1 MLVTSQPHMS
11 SLILRL
17 RPTLYRRK
25 FTCSRIRLIP
35 HPRLAKAVTLAT
47 SGDSLSE
54 APTSVTLSPPFLDLL
69 TRRLEAIAEPNRIR
83 ILAHL
88 EQQEATVQQLTD
100 ELATTHQNVSKH
112 LGVLRDA
119 GIVMRRRDGNKVWYS
134 LADYS
139 ACKLIEHAKASLTG
153 YVEELVVIAGL
164 EGTA

>member
-1 MLVTSQPHMS
+1 MLVTAQPHMS
-11 SLILRL
+11 APILRL
-17 RPTLYRRK
+17 RQALYRRK
-25 FTCSRIRLIP
+25 FTCNRVRLTAR
-35 HPRLAKAVTLAT
+35 PRLVKAAALAI
-47 SGDSLSE
+47 SGGSLSE
-54 APTSVTLSPPFLDLL
+54 MSVALSPPFLDLL